1 MQEGPCLTSA
11 VSGPLEHS
19 LCLPRR
25 GLPIRASEFYVSVLP
40 RLCAHV
46 CVHAC
51 SECEGRV

>member
-11 VSGPLEHS
+11 VSGGSLEHS

-25 GLPIRASEFYVSVLP
+25 DLPIRASEFYVSVLP
-40 RLCAHV
+40 RLCARV

-51 SECEGRV
+51 SECEG